1 MRVILDTNVFI
12 SGVFF
17 SGPPYKILD
26 AWRGGKLKLVISARI
41 LEEYGRIGRS
51 LANDFPRVDF
61 EPFLSL
67 ALKESELIADTEL
80 EEQICSDPDDD
91 KFIACAISSG
101 CEVIVTGD
109 KQLKKVSGYK
119 NIEIISPR
127 LFVNKYI

>member
-17 SGPPYKILD
+17 SGPPYQILN
-26 AWRGGKLKLVISARI
+26 AWRSGKLKLI
-41 LEEYGRIGRS
+41 LSPLIFEEYERIGRS
-51 LANDFPRVDF
+51 LTIVFPRVDF
-61 EPFLSL
+61 VPFLSL

-91 KFIACAISSG
+91 KFIACAIASG
-101 CEVIVTGD
+101 CEFIVTGD
-109 KQLKKVSGYK
+109 KQLKDVSGYN

-127 LFVNKYI
+127 LFVDKYF